1 MTQRSLLRSFLAP
14 LAVALLASVAACSSS
29 EDSSADTTAP
39 AGGAEDGAFPVT
51 IEHKFGTTE
60 IPEMPQRVVSLGYT
74 EQDAILL
81 FDVDPVAVRY
91 AFGPEDDVYFPWA
104 DELAGDSQPEILPRE
119 TVNAEQIA
127 TLRPDLIMAIT
138 AGLTEEEYDTLSELA
153 PVVVQPA
160 EFEDF
165 GTPWQEQ
172 TLLTGKVFGQE
183 ARARDIVDEV
193 QAQFDDVAAQHPEL
207 EGVEFA
213 LSGPAYEGQYPFHSS
228 HDTRSRFFIDLGMV
242 VPEELDEIAGDEFY
256 GGLSRERADL
266 LDRDVLLFQS
276 GSPAER
282 AGLEEDPVL
291 SALPV
296 VEEGRSMF
304 IEGSDY
310 DALQFMSALS
320 LPYLLEQLVPKLSE
334 LVS

>member
-1 MTQRSLLRSFLAP
+1 MTSTRSRSRLLLAG
-14 LAVALLASVAACSSS
+14 LAVALVASLLGCSSDD
-29 EDSSADTTAP
+29 DSSAETTAP
-39 AGGAEDGAFPVT
+39 AGGDGAYPVT
-51 IEHKFGTTE
+51 IEHAFGSTE
-60 IPEMPQRVVSLGYT
+60 IPTRPERVVSLGYT

-81 FDVDPVAVRY
+81 FDVEPIAVRY

-104 DELAGDSQPEILPRE
+104 DELAGDSEPEILPRE

-127 TLRPDLIMAIT
+127 ALRPDLIMAIT
-138 AGLTEEEYDTLSELA
+138 AGLTEEEYGTLSEIA

-160 EFEDF
+160 EFEAF
-165 GTPWQEQ
+165 GTPWQDQ
-172 TLLTGKVFGQE
+172 TLVTGKVFGQE
-183 ARARDIVDEV
+183 ERAQEIVDDV
-193 QAQFDDVAAQHPEL
+193 QAQFDEVASQHPEL

-213 LSGPAYEGQYPFHSS
+213 LSGPAYEGEYPFHSS
-228 HDTRSRFFIDLGMV
+228 LDTRSRFFTDLGMV

-266 LDRDVLLFQS
+266 LDRDVLLFQA

-282 AGLEEDPVL
+282 AGLEADPVL

-296 VEEGRSMF
+296 VADGRSMF

-310 DALQFMSALS
+310 DALQFVSALS
-320 LPYLLEQLVPKLSE
+320 LPYLLEQLVPKLSS
-334 LVS
+334 LVG